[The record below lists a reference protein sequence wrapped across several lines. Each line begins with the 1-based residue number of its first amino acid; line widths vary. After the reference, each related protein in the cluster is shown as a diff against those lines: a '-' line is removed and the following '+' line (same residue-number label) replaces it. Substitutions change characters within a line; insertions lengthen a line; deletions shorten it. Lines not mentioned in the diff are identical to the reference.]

1 MSERAAGDT
10 LVFSALLKP
19 KVLNPLTLGYQSDH
33 LLLADALNSVDMNR
47 HLSIPPGGMYEEWE
61 CLIDLVEEDTAK
73 WLEDIAQ
80 RKGWREVKRDEVAN
94 MGFDELLDWSIPD
107 TDVLVLIGD
116 KYLVCLNKDDYQSS
130 IC

>member
-1 MSERAAGDT
+1 
-10 LVFSALLKP
+10 
-19 KVLNPLTLGYQSDH
+19 
-33 LLLADALNSVDMNR
+33 MNR

-80 RKGWREVKRDEVAN
+80 KKGWREVKRDEVAN

-116 KYLVCLNKDDYQSS
+116 KYLVCLNKNDYQSS

>member
-1 MSERAAGDT
+1 M
-10 LVFSALLKP
+10 
-19 KVLNPLTLGYQSDH
+19 NPLTLGYQSDH

-61 CLIDLVEEDTAK
+61 CLIDLVEENTAK
-73 WLEDIAQ
+73 WLENIAQ

-116 KYLVCLNKDDYQSS
+116 KYLMCLNKDDYQSS